1 MAKKKGLSRRKFLLT
16 TAVAAGALA
25 VGYVALKEEEDTR
38 LVFQKTARGGE
49 VALNAWL
56 KIDAD
61 GTVTV
66 AAPRAEMGQ
75 GIYTALAMLVAEEL
89 DVAWQ
94 SVRVEDA
101 PVHQVYANRA
111 MLQAALPFED
121 GYHRG
126 EQTAGADFMGWL
138 AEMLAAQGTGG
149 STSIRDAWEPMR
161 KAGACARQM
170 LISAAAQKW
179 NVAATECRA
188 ENGMVSHAGAG
199 KSLSYGDLATSAAG
213 MTPPENPPMKNPA
226 DYKLIGKPVKRL
238 DMADKAT
245 GRAVFGVDVK
255 AEDMLYAAVRNAP
268 VFGGSLKGFDK
279 AALADMPGILEV
291 VALPTGVAVV
301 ADSWWRAHKA
311 VEALSVE
318 FDDGGNGNL
327 SSDGIYELLAE
338 NIKSGDPFT
347 YRDDGDVQ
355 KLFETSGEDIS
366 ASYQV
371 PYLAHACMEPMNCT
385 ARVDPDGVD
394 GNKVQIWMPNQAP
407 FLMRYLASRI
417 ADTDVENVEVYTT
430 YLGGGFGRRAEGD
443 LAEQAVRIAM
453 AMPGKTIKLL
463 WSREED
469 MRHDMYRPAARSLFR
484 ARLDDKGR
492 PLAWF
497 NRIAGQVPTKSF
509 TQRIFDFA
517 SLDMPDNTSSEGSA
531 DMPYAVPNLQVQHV
545 PVTLPVPV
553 GFWRSVGH
561 SYNAFFTESFMDE
574 LAHKAGQDPWK
585 YRRDLLAGHQDYL
598 AVLDRAAAE
607 AEWELPMQAK
617 RGRGIALH
625 ESFGS
630 VVAQV
635 AEVSVLPDDTIQLDR
650 IVCVVDCGR
659 VINPDTCVAQIESA
673 IVFGLTAAL
682 YGDITLTGGAVDQGN
697 FPDYGMV
704 TMANMPK
711 IEVHLA
717 PSGRPI
723 GGIGEVGTPPI
734 APALANAIF
743 NATGKRIRE
752 LPLSKAG
759 VVA

>member
-1 MAKKKGLSRRKFLLT
+1 MAMSRRKFLLT
-16 TAVAAGALA
+16 TAVAGGALA
-25 VGYVALKEEEDTR
+25 VGYVALKPEEDTR

-49 VALNAWL
+49 VALNAWI

-89 DVAWQ
+89 DVDWK

-101 PVHQVYANRA
+101 PVHQVYANRE
-111 MLQAALPFED
+111 MLRAALPFED
-121 GYHRG
+121 GYHQG
-126 EQTAGADFMGWL
+126 EMTSGAQFMGWL
-138 AEMLAAQGTGG
+138 AEMLSAQGTGG

-161 KAGACARQM
+161 NAGACARHM
-170 LISAAAQKW
+170 LTTAASQKW
-179 NVAATECRA
+179 NVPVAECQAADGVVTHK
-188 ENGMVSHAGAG
+188 GSG
-199 KSLSYGDLATSAAG
+199 KSLTYGDLATSASSMA
-213 MTPPENPPMKNPA
+213 PPENPPLKNAA
-226 DYKLIGKPVKRL
+226 DYKIIGKAVPRL
-238 DMADKAT
+238 DIADKTT
-245 GRAVFGVDVK
+245 GRAIFGVDVK
-255 AEDMLYAAVRNAP
+255 TDGMLHAAVHVAS
-268 VFGGSLKGFDK
+268 VMGGSLKSFDK
-279 AALADMPGILEV
+279 DAISAKPGVVAV
-291 VALPTGVAVV
+291 VALPTGIAVV
-301 ADSWWRAHKA
+301 ADSWWHAKTAADGA
-311 VEALSVE
+311 VVE
-318 FDDGGNGNL
+318 FDDGGNGSLN
-327 SSDGIYELLAE
+327 SEGIYKLLEE
-338 NIKSGDPFT
+338 NIQSGDPFT
-347 YRDDGDVQ
+347 YRDDGDAQEV
-355 KLFETSGEDIS
+355 FEHDGDDLVAT
-366 ASYQV
+366 YQA

-385 ARVDPDGVD
+385 ARVVGE
-394 GNKVQIWMPNQAP
+394 KVEIWMPNQAP

-417 ADTDVENVEVYTT
+417 VDTDVENVQVYTT

-453 AMPGKTIKLL
+453 ALPGKTVKLL
-463 WSREED
+463 WSREDD
-469 MRHDMYRPAARSLFR
+469 MRHDMYRPAARSMFR

-492 PLAWF
+492 PFAWF

-517 SLDMPDNTSSEGSA
+517 TLDMPDNTSSEGSA
-531 DMPYAVPNLQVQHV
+531 DMPYAIPNLQVQHV

-561 SYNAFFTESFMDE
+561 SYNAFFTECFMDE
-574 LAHKAGQDPWK
+574 LAVKAGQDPYK
-585 YRRDLLAGHQDYL
+585 YRRDMLGGHADYL
-598 AVLDRAAAE
+598 AVLDRVAKE
-607 AEWELPMQAK
+607 ADWDLPMHSG

-650 IVCVVDCGR
+650 VICVVDCGR
-659 VINPDTCVAQIESA
+659 VINPDTTVAQIEGA
-673 IVFGLTAAL
+673 IVFGLSAAL
-682 YGDITLTGGAVDQGN
+682 YGDVTLKDGAVEQGN
-697 FPDYGMV
+697 FPDYDMV
-704 TMANMPK
+704 RLKNMPK

-723 GGIGEVGTPPI
+723 GGIGEVGTPPL

-759 VVA
+759 LVA